1 MNHVFFIAMRSATLM
16 TLMVVL
22 LREVP
27 RLALFSVLGKNGG
40 SGDSGEQHVAAA
52 SKPMK
57 LKGLADL
64 LTFP

>member
-1 MNHVFFIAMRSATLM
+1 MSHVFLIAMKSATFM
-16 TLMVVL
+16 TLMVIL

-40 SGDSGEQHVAAA
+40 SGESGEQHVAAA
-52 SKPMK
+52 SKRMK
-57 LKGLADL
+57 FKGLAGL